1 MSAEGIHRQLQRFDD
16 CNPGSPD
23 TDCFRPP
30 GHGQGS
36 HLSQPTYGCYPQQ
49 TSNLL
54 YLRRVGPPNR
64 SLLYRR
70 AEQRFAFGVSWSSLT
85 PGYGQAQEFGG
96 RQSIV
101 LRWAHSLVRDG
112 APDPWYATRKGGQHA
127 SYTSLFCCTYSFW
140 LEFYGVQQSPGYLRP

>member
-1 MSAEGIHRQLQRFDD
+1 MIVIQAARTPIALDPPAMAKGATCL
-16 CNPGSPD
+16 N
-23 TDCFRPP
+23 RPMGVTP
-30 GHGQGS
+30 K
-36 HLSQPTYGCYPQQ
+36 Q

-101 LRWAHSLVRDG
+101 PPWTACLVTD
-112 APDPWYATRKGGQHA
+112 ATSGR
-127 SYTSLFCCTYSFW
+127 
-140 LEFYGVQQSPGYLRP
+140 